1 MPQTILPPKR
11 VSTPNQNSNL
21 DLPVTSNPVQHE
33 SDAIDHA
40 TIDNDNG
47 SEKVFRAEVATG
59 GKAVASEVNRRR
71 LIHRAKMKSF
81 RISVVIVVTFIVW
94 WTPYYTMMVIFM
106 FLNPDKHKSEDLQ
119 SAIFFF
125 GMSNSLVNPLIYGA
139 FHLWKPKAARK
150 GSTMYCYS
158 REGSVVHQRSM
169 MTNMSN
175 ASSRSG
181 SSKMLLARP
190 SVESHLAMPVHEE
203 EKLLVQPLHKA
214 TTGS

>member
-1 MPQTILPPKR
+1 M
-11 VSTPNQNSNL
+11 
-21 DLPVTSNPVQHE
+21 
-33 SDAIDHA
+33 
-40 TIDNDNG
+40 
-47 SEKVFRAEVATG
+47 
-59 GKAVASEVNRRR
+59 
-71 LIHRAKMKSF
+71 
-81 RISVVIVVTFIVW
+81 
-94 WTPYYTMMVIFM
+94 Y
-106 FLNPDKHKSEDLQ
+106 KSEDLQ